1 VIVCRLVERGNAA
14 LASLAWVAYLAVHMA
29 MKSLSFST
37 TRAAAPAARWW
48 RWRALD
54 AAARPSR
61 TT

>member
-1 VIVCRLVERGNAA
+1 
-14 LASLAWVAYLAVHMA
+14 MA
-29 MKSLSFST
+29 MKSLFFSM

-48 RWRALD
+48 RWRFLD